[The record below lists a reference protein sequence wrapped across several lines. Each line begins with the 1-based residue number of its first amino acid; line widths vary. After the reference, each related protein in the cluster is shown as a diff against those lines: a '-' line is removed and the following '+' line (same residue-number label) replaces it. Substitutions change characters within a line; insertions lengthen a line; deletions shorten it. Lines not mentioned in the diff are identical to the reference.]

1 MSTSLKRP
9 WRSRGAERLLF
20 AVAIPT
26 FAAALATEIAAVP
39 AMAQQQPARG
49 KKDQAAAR
57 VRGEAGLKLFEEKK
71 WAEAYEAFREADE
84 IYHANTLVLFMGHC
98 RREMGKLLEARALYF
113 KVAEEAVPKNAPDQF
128 KKAQARA
135 RDELKA
141 LQARI
146 PLLRVS
152 ISGIASRKATAT
164 LDGGAVSLDELQGG
178 KEVEPGDHVLVI
190 EAPGSAAVERSVAV
204 NEGDVTRVEIVL
216 TPPKSTEP
224 EKKKGSILPG
234 AIAMGVGAV
243 GLGIGAATGIIAMG
257 QIDDIKSRCT
267 PDGHCP
273 EADKPKADAA
283 QSLVTAS
290 TVGFVVGGAAL
301 AAGAVLIVL
310 RPWGGD
316 SKAAEPNAAS
326 AHVTVGFG
334 SIGLGGSF

>member
-1 MSTSLKRP
+1 VSTSLKRP

-20 AVAIPT
+20 AVALPT
-26 FAAALATEIAAVP
+26 FAAALAPHVVAVP
-39 AMAQQQPARG
+39 AMAQQQTARQ

-57 VRGEAGLKLFEEKK
+57 ARGEEGLKLFEEKR
-71 WAEAYEAFREADE
+71 WPEAYEAFREADE
-84 IYHANTLVLFMGHC
+84 LYHANTLVLFMGHC

-113 KVAEEAVPKNAPDQF
+113 KVAEEEVPKNAPEQF
-128 KKAQARA
+128 KKAQAKA
-135 RDELKA
+135 RDEIKA

-164 LDGGAVSLDELQGG
+164 LDGAAVSVDDLQAG
-178 KEVEPGDHVLVI
+178 KEVDPGDHTIVI
-190 EAPGSAAVERSVAV
+190 EAPGSAAVERGVAV

-216 TPPKSTEP
+216 APPKATEA
-224 EKKKGSILPG
+224 KKKGSILPG
-234 AIAMGVGAV
+234 AIALGVGAV
-243 GLGIGAATGIIAMG
+243 GVGIGAATGIIAMG

-283 QSLVTAS
+283 QSLVTVS

-316 SKAAEPNAAS
+316 SKAAEPKAAS
-326 AHVTVGFG
+326 AHVTVGLG